1 MRAVVITKHGDLSVL
16 QVQERPDPPPPTA
29 GQVRI
34 AVRAAGVNFADHL
47 ARVGLYPDAPK
58 PPSVVG
64 YEVAG
69 TIEAV
74 GDGVDP
80 ARVGERVFAGTRF
93 GGYAEIVN
101 VQAADAVSLP
111 DALSF
116 EQGAAIPVNYAT
128 AWAALHGYGSLRP
141 GERVLIHAA
150 AGGVGIAAIQLA
162 KAGGAEIHG
171 TASPGKH
178 QRLAELGVDRAI
190 DYRRDGW
197 WKDLPP
203 YDIVLDA
210 LGGKSLKRSY
220 DLLRPGGRLVA
231 YGFSAMQQG
240 DKRSLRTALPQL
252 LPMLRGF
259 NLVKQLSESKAV
271 IGLNM
276 LALWDDRGTFE
287 TVDRSTV
294 DGDRGRRSR
303 ACSPCR
309 GAVRQSRLRRTGSWP
324 RGRTSARSCWCLRGS
339 FLYRRPSVLE
349 KRRVVCADDQQVRVA
364 ALIELRQASM
374 VVEHCLSIKCK
385 RAIPSPSTLAAPVSR
400 RGCRSGRTHRRRAAP
415 SDDRRR
421 RPRTRGRGCAPA
433 AKRAQCPARSR

>member
-16 QVQERPDPPPPTA
+16 KVQERPDPPPPAA

-74 GDGVDP
+74 GDGVD
-80 ARVGERVFAGTRF
+80 ASRVGERVLAGTRF

-101 VQAADAVSLP
+101 VKATDTVALP
-111 DALSF
+111 DTHELRAGRRRAGELRHRVGRAARVRIAARRRTRADPRGGGRRRHRGHPARQTHRSRDPRHRVARQAPALS
-116 EQGAAIPVNYAT
+116 EM
-128 AWAALHGYGSLRP
+128 
-141 GERVLIHAA
+141 
-150 AGGVGIAAIQLA
+150 
-162 KAGGAEIHG
+162 
-171 TASPGKH
+171 
-178 QRLAELGVDRAI
+178 GVDRTI

-210 LGGKSLKRSY
+210 IGGASLRRSY

-231 YGFSAMQQG
+231 YGISALQQG
-240 DKRSLRTALPQL
+240 EKRSLRTVLPQL

-259 NLVKQLSESKAV
+259 NLTKQLSESKAV

-276 LALWDDRGTFE
+276 LTLWDDRGTLE
-287 TVDRSTV
+287 PWI
-294 DGDRGRRSR
+294 G
-303 ACSPCR
+303 PCR
-309 GAVRQSRLRRTGSWP
+309 R
-324 RGRTSARSCWCLRGS
+324 
-339 FLYRRPSVLE
+339 
-349 KRRVVCADDQQVRVA
+349 
-364 ALIELRQASM
+364 
-374 VVEHCLSIKCK
+374 H
-385 RAIPSPSTLAAPVSR
+385 
-400 RGCRSGRTHRRRAAP
+400 
-415 SDDRRR
+415 
-421 RPRTRGRGCAPA
+421 
-433 AKRAQCPARSR
+433 